1 MIINLFVAGRGY
13 DPRTSGLWIRR
24 SNQLSYPAIDITFVL
39 ESGCKGMKKKSYLQ
53 IIIHFFVAYSLK
65 TFFFCVGY
73 CGGGDG
79 LQSIIMW
86 IEDML
91 LSKNTILIYAY

>member
-1 MIINLFVAGRGY
+1 MV
-13 DPRTSGLWIRR
+13 
-24 SNQLSYPAIDITFVL
+24 
-39 ESGCKGMKKKSYLQ
+39 
-53 IIIHFFVAYSLK
+53 YSLK
-65 TFFFCVGY
+65 TLFLCVGY
-73 CGGGDG
+73 CRGGDG